1 MTSWAIIDGPLLE
14 FLAKAERPT
23 EREWWALGLR
33 MARGPVRAA
42 PSPTDLDRTYQS
54 SSIVRLIVRI
64 VL

>member
-14 FLAKAERPT
+14 FLATAERPT

-42 PSPTDLDRTYQS
+42 PSPTDLDRTYQP
-54 SSIVRLIVRI
+54 
-64 VL
+64 